1 MQHLQLQKFLGI
13 GIVFMF
19 LCNFSVGQTN
29 NYEGWKAGVASTNIT
44 PDKPLWMAGYGFR
57 DHPSEGKIMDIWI
70 KALALQ
76 DSNGKQAVL
85 ITADLVGIP
94 KTLSDWVRDQLKT
107 KYNLSR
113 SQVAINTSHTHTGP
127 VLSDALV
134 SIYPVN
140 ESQQK
145 DIDQY
150 TRQLGDKLVD
160 LAGKALRSMRP
171 AQLYSGNGVARF
183 QVNRRNNKEAT
194 LSSQSQ
200 LNGPN
205 DYAVPVIKVTNEK
218 GNIMA
223 VVFGYACHNTTIS
236 LYKWSGDYAGFAQA
250 ELEKTLPGATALFMQ
265 GCGADLNPL
274 PRGKVQIAIQYGKEL
289 AAAVTRMLEEGLKP
303 LRPELTTAYSE
314 IELALN
320 TAPSKEELRNLAEK
334 SNGYEKQWAVNM
346 LQELEKNNGLR
357 STYPYP
363 VEVWKLG
370 EQPMVFLGGE
380 VVVGYAIELKRI
392 FGENLFVLGY
402 SNDVMNYIPTAAIL
416 REGGY
421 EGALAPM
428 VYGLPATWK
437 ANIETDIV
445 QEVTRLAK
453 KVGIAIPETRI
464 Q

>member
-1 MQHLQLQKFLGI
+1 MQRYRLFTI
-13 GIVFMF
+13 GIVFTF
-19 LCNFSVGQTN
+19 LGNFSFGQKDHN
-29 NYEGWKAGVASTNIT
+29 EGWKAGVATTIIT

-76 DSNGKQAVL
+76 DANGKQSVL

-94 KTLSDWVRDQLKT
+94 KALSDRLRDRLKT

-140 ESQQK
+140 KSQQE

-150 TRQLGDKLVD
+150 TRQLEDKLVA
-160 LAGKALRSMRP
+160 LAGNALRSMQP
-171 AQLYSGNGVARF
+171 ARLYSGNGVARF

-194 LSSQSQ
+194 LSSQSH

-205 DYAVPVIKVTNEK
+205 DYAVPVIKVADAK
-218 GNIMA
+218 GKIMA
-223 VVFGYACHNTTIS
+223 IAFGYACHNTTIS

-250 ELEKTLPGATALFMQ
+250 ELEKMYPGATALFMQ

-274 PRGKVQIAIQYGKEL
+274 PRGNVQIAIQYGTEL
-289 AAAVTRMLEEGLKP
+289 AAAVARMIEEDLKP
-303 LRPELTTAYSE
+303 LRAELTTAYSE
-314 IELALN
+314 IDLAFN
-320 TAPSKEELRNLAEK
+320 TAPSKEELQKMAEK
-334 SNGYEKQWAVNM
+334 SNGYEKRWANNM
-346 LQELEKNNGLR
+346 IQELEKNNALK
-357 STYPYP
+357 SSYPYP

-380 VVVGYAIELKRI
+380 VVVGYAIELKKI

-402 SNDVMNYIPTAAIL
+402 SNDVMNYIPTTTIL

-421 EGALAPM
+421 EGASAPM

-437 ANIETDIV
+437 ANIETDII

-453 KVGIAIPETRI
+453 QVGMTIPETKI